1 MASLSQSPQYEPPQ
15 ESLPAGQ
22 EAQFLIALLDE
33 ARAYTL
39 AEFGGADPT
48 LVVHAGSGWTVRD
61 VAGHIL
67 AWENVALQAVQA
79 LESGAP
85 AYTIPDFVSF
95 DAMNARLREQQRAQ
109 VAILHPCSR
118 RGGDDRLGAER
129 HAQPG
134 RAQHVEIVGAIA
146 NRERVREI
154 EPPFGGK
161 VGQGREFGVPIED
174 RFGHLPGQYRA
185 IIQQGVRTV
194 LVKATQ
200 GCHTAG
206 EKAEP
211 A

>member
-39 AEFGGADPT
+39 AVLGGADPM

-79 LESGAP
+79 FESGAP

-95 DAMNARLREQQRAQ
+95 DAMNARIREQQRALSFDSIRRELTE
-109 VAILHPCSR
+109 VRKAFKAALEAIRPDRYATVLPFPWPGSGSLSKLVLIIAAHE
-118 RGGDDRLGAER
+118 RG
-129 HAQPG
+129 HA
-134 RAQHVEIVGAIA
+134 VEIG
-146 NRERVREI
+146 
-154 EPPFGGK
+154 
-161 VGQGREFGVPIED
+161 
-174 RFGHLPGQYRA
+174 
-185 IIQQGVRTV
+185 RTV
-194 LVKATQ
+194 AAAQ
-200 GCHTAG
+200 GHDQ
-206 EKAEP
+206 P
-211 A
+211 NP